1 MKPFVPIFALALLG
15 PASVAAEEPGTEM
28 SSVAPMAEPPEQLT
42 PSQGAAEA
50 SGRVINPDNKC
61 SDRVIVAE
69 GRDDEAQFRRE
80 PAGPTPPPL
89 YYAVDYAVDG
99 CDVLMTTTGE
109 LRQLPELPD
118 KAQLLP
124 AQ

>member
-1 MKPFVPIFALALLG
+1 MRPLITVLALPLLAGAASAETSSQEYVG
-15 PASVAAEEPGTEM
+15 PAPPVIP
-28 SSVAPMAEPPEQLT
+28 APSLAPP
-42 PSQGAAEA
+42 QGAGEA
-50 SGRVINPDNKC
+50 SGQVINPDVRC
-61 SDRVIVAE
+61 HDGVVVAD
-69 GRDDEAQFRRE
+69 GRDGEAEFRRE

-89 YYAVDYAVDG
+89 YYAVDYEVEG

-118 KAQLLP
+118 EPRIIP